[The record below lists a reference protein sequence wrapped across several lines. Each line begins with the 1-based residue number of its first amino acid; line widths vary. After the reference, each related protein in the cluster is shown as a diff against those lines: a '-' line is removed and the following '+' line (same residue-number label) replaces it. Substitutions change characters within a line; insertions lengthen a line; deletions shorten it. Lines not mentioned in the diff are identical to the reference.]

1 MTGYLLGLL
10 GPHMMALRKAR
21 EACAIIYTVIDRV
34 SQYFL
39 FQTGEILNNFQE
51 PANLKNTKATIPLKQ
66 PIGNIVFKNVH
77 FTYPTRDKPVLQVK
91 DLKKKIK

>member
-34 SQYFL
+34 SQSFL
-39 FQTGEILNNFQE
+39 FQTGEISKKDFQE
-51 PANLKNTKATIPLKQ
+51 PANLKDTKVTISLKQ

-91 DLKKKIK
+91 DFFF